1 MPGNNIYGEAIRDVL
16 SKEDGSRTQYVL
28 MEKIRPPV
36 LKNYIVQVHK
46 DKIEE
51 EDVVCEFGVFGVV
64 IR

>member
-1 MPGNNIYGEAIRDVL
+1 MYGEAIRDVL
-16 SKEDGSRTQYVL
+16 SKKDGSRTQYVL

-46 DKIEE
+46 NEILE
-51 EDVVCEFGVFGVV
+51 EDVICEFGVFGVV